1 MAMQDI
7 LSFVQAPAPVTL
19 APSTTETPKSE
30 SGDGS
35 FSESFFSMI
44 LGQYTKENEQ
54 TELNEFTRIN

>member
-1 MAMQDI
+1 MQDI

-44 LGQYTKENEQ
+44 LGQYTKEN
-54 TELNEFTRIN
+54 